1 MAETKIE
8 SKVTSS
14 TSSAADVYAVV
25 SNLENLKHVSGLIP
39 QDKVSDMEFGQDYV
53 RFKVDGLGQKVCIRM
68 VDMQENDYVK
78 FAAEGI
84 PMQLNFWIQM
94 KQVAPEDTRLKLTFK
109 GELPMFVQMMLGNK
123 LQTGL
128 DQAADMLAQM
138 PFNQWN
144 A

>member
-25 SNLENLKHVSGLIP
+25 SNLENLKHVSELIP

>member
-8 SKVTSS
+8 SKITSAAS
-14 TSSAADVYAVV
+14 TAADVFSVV
-25 SNLENLKHVSGLIP
+25 SNLENLTRVTQLIP
-39 QDKVSDMEFGQDYV
+39 QDKVSDMEYGQDYV

-68 VDMQENDYVK
+68 VDKEENNFVK

-84 PMQLNFWIQM
+84 PMSLNFWIQM
-94 KQVAPEDTRLKLTFK
+94 KQVAPEDTRIRLTFK

-138 PFNQWN
+138 PFKEWN

>member
-8 SKVTSS
+8 SKITSAAS
-14 TSSAADVYAVV
+14 TAADVFSVV
-25 SNLENLKHVSGLIP
+25 SNLETLTRVPQLIP
-39 QDKVSDMEFGQDYV
+39 QDKVSDMEYGQDYV

-68 VDMQENDYVK
+68 VDKEENNFVK

-84 PMQLNFWIQM
+84 PMSLNFWIQM
-94 KQVAPEDTRLKLTFK
+94 KQVAPEDTRIRLTFK

-138 PFNQWN
+138 PFKEWN